1 MPTMISL
8 VVVCP
13 FICKLLSD
21 LSPVILLERRIYSV
35 AALAQVSH
43 KQTLGLAAFLKRA
56 LSRFIYEAFS
66 VASHNFLIICL
77 HNTNI
82 RNKVRKHDSMENFFL
97 SSLYSPRWARHANR
111 LKTLLNLWIW
121 IYFLLVRSSF
131 KWECV
136 FSFVW
141 VFVYILASPL
151 PTFHPATHTFT

>member
-1 MPTMISL
+1 M
-8 VVVCP
+8 
-13 FICKLLSD
+13 K
-21 LSPVILLERRIYSV
+21 
-35 AALAQVSH
+35 
-43 KQTLGLAAFLKRA
+43 KK
-56 LSRFIYEAFS
+56 
-66 VASHNFLIICL
+66 
-77 HNTNI
+77 
-82 RNKVRKHDSMENFFL
+82 FFL

-151 PTFHPATHTFT
+151 PAFHPATYTFTYHIKFIHIPLDLIGSIKYSSENQGVTFVSKQRMSICFHAHPSGSSKKLLLTEEAWCFIQLHPNKNISGYQAKHVFFFSSIVHH